1 MEQNNQPPS
10 SPQHVPWSQDPVP
23 PSPAL
28 NPNDTGHLLAHIKT
42 FVKDPVPSQPFRD
55 IMDAGFDP
63 NTQPAPEITHD
74 TQYGVRENYNWLLT
88 SSPLPPAGSA
98 ELQGTAPNRHHQ
110 LPPIETMAP
119 LPDSSFNSLQ
129 STVRYTQPLVQEV
142 TAAGSPAR
150 AGLSDRT
157 KRFIREAATNLQAI
171 RTAKVPNTLPQETR
185 NIIREAVEARAFQPA
200 PHASPEVIF
209 VRSSTADPCDVVVPP
224 SRPASVASVWSHVT
238 RETND
243 TGYTAGFRNT
253 FPEIRIRD
261 FVDSIN
267 DALRAPVLEELWPS
281 VGDPNWIDEDGT
293 VERIK
298 NELMVE
304 LGRDVS
310 ESQTGYAHF
319 YLAAPLQL
327 HKDNDYPCSNEGFN
341 LSVAL
346 VIAALDSGV
355 EDNRGDLEQAGMV
368 PSSWFRLT
376 SAVLGAILRGA
387 LRSGGHKIQG
397 HVKIDQEEMD
407 DWKIA
412 EGLTPPVTQGG
423 RIATQA
429 QQLTNFFMH
438 YAGSEEPPL
447 AEFYDSVLRVG
458 QNHIEKVVRLKAA
471 ATYQATVTDVQ
482 SLTDMVLEDM
492 SRQIYSHMVTDE
504 SARHRANQRSLDRL
518 FVEAQDQLAP
528 FMNEWKGL
536 YKHHLIQALKD
547 DEEAREEAPPVMDP
561 LLQENEGYIKLFA
574 YNRSKEIR
582 DSIARAVTDPILDGD
597 EITRARERI
606 RLDHAEEIEAARRD
620 TRAQI
625 SSEKKAWAVAYR
637 DSVKLDWLTKA
648 AEEIG
653 YVLVSK
659 DDAEQREGRTAK
671 RHAGPVGKRE
681 RSGSRVSI
689 ATPSEVP
696 ATPENQPRLL
706 DTSRTPTA
714 RKKTKG
720 KRVLAQPRPPRSRSH
735 SLSSQLSDVSDV
747 LDVNMSD
754 VKRTLFF
761 ASSYPPVSGISVPTE
776 VRPSQAPDAPLRDP
790 RDRLSEPATDIS
802 VLVAPAPAKL
812 TPDPTPPSRV
822 LTPDSTRGVASS
834 MHNPDNAMADDL
846 PPALAPE
853 AVLVPP
859 ALPPLQPIPLLPG
872 LAEMLNALQAN
883 LTTSFTAQINSLS
896 SRIDAQDEVIKI
908 RAQPRKPSKDKTSPG
923 TSSSPSNEPHPVA
936 PRVPSEPLNSQTP
949 LPEALPVPDPTPI
962 PDPPPIPPR
971 STRPPR
977 AILPEKTTCAG
988 VITPTNFEQNQAARV
1003 SSRGNANVIG
1013 RTAGGATRK
1022 GKTTPPVSMDNTEIT
1037 IARGDGLQDK
1047 AAEDRLYKSNPGG
1060 IVQAARSAMERM
1072 SAQAPPVLYGRWSVN
1087 ANSHNFVYV
1096 FAGVIP
1102 FSTILQFTKA
1112 LMEPLGGGNPLPN
1125 KGWTFAQLRGVPTSD
1140 GAGVIHSLDTLLQE
1154 IRRVPFFTDAI
1165 FVSKPHWQLPVTAL
1179 AHTSRGVVQ
1188 LVYIDETGLRSSTAK
1203 SRGVGMFGTRT
1214 QFFLTGNKPFF
1225 AQCGRCHEVGH
1236 ATNAPACKLG
1246 PNSVKCHICGGAHKG
1261 QEHGFHCKA
1270 TTHVVAGQCN
1280 CRFPCLLCG
1289 GRHNARSPN
1298 CPVQGGFKPSPL
1310 AEPST
1315 SRPNNTTT
1323 QTSPQ
1328 NTPDDSF
1335 TMVGKNGKAAVPP
1348 LKLSRNA
1355 KRNQVRR
1362 AKKAA
1367 ANPPSGGLPTAGPSN
1382 PNLNGPNQGSS
1393 VMNVIFPDDVATITE
1408 TVDAF
1413 RKLAYAVC
1421 DGSKEDLQRAITELE
1436 GGWGVPTEH
1445 LDNLFGLPARYAV
1458 KHGLPLTIPQVE
1470 DTVARGEGG
1479 LERAAERVHAFRAAW
1494 GSTQPIH
1501 FVYHSLPAATR
1512 FAAEDEI
1519 EARRKR
1525 QAKTSDAM
1533 RQFSDAVEFTVNL
1546 AQSLFENNVVTRPI
1560 TTLEA
1565 EVIVTSHSLDKLFSL
1580 DNPGPI
1586 GDRVAEQI
1594 KQHILQDAARLFSL
1608 ASITSYA

>member
-1 MEQNNQPPS
+1 MEQNNQPPP

-28 NPNDTGHLLAHIKT
+28 NPNDVGHLLAHIKT
-42 FVKDPVPSQPFRD
+42 FNKDPIPSQPYRD
-55 IMDAGFDP
+55 VMDAGFDP

-88 SSPLPPAGSA
+88 SSPLPPVGSA
-98 ELQGTAPNRHHQ
+98 EMQGTAPNRHHQ

-129 STVRYTQPLVQEV
+129 STVQYTQPSAQEV
-142 TAAGSPAR
+142 IAAGSPAR

-157 KRFIREAATNLQAI
+157 KRFIREAAANLQVI
-171 RTAKVPNTLPQETR
+171 RAAKVPNTLPQETR

-200 PHASPEVIF
+200 PRASPEVIF

-243 TGYTAGFRNT
+243 TGYTVGFRNT
-253 FPEIRIRD
+253 FPEIRIKD

-267 DALRAPVLEELWPS
+267 DALRAPVLEELRPS
-281 VGDPNWIDEDGT
+281 VEDPNWADEDGT

-355 EDNRGDLEQAGMV
+355 EDNRGDLEQAGMI
-368 PSSWFRLT
+368 PSSWFRLS
-376 SAVLGAILRGA
+376 SAMLGAILRGA
-387 LRSGGHKIQG
+387 LRSGGRKIQG
-397 HVKIDQEEMD
+397 RVKIDQDEMD

-438 YAGSEEPPL
+438 YAGADEPPL

-471 ATYQATVTDVQ
+471 ATYQASVADVQ
-482 SLTDMVLEDM
+482 GLTDMVLDDM
-492 SRQIYSHMVTDE
+492 SRQIYSHMVTNDQ
-504 SARHRANQRSLDRL
+504 ARHKANQRSLDRL
-518 FVEAQDQLAP
+518 FVEAQEQLTP
-528 FMNEWKGL
+528 FMNEWKAL

-574 YNRSKEIR
+574 FNRSREIR
-582 DSIARAVTDPILDGD
+582 DSIARTVTDPILDGD

-606 RLDHAEEIEAARRD
+606 RIDHAEEIEAARRD

-648 AEEIG
+648 AEELG
-653 YVLVSK
+653 YVLISK
-659 DDAEQREGRTAK
+659 DDAEEREGRTAK

-681 RSGSRVSI
+681 RSGSRAST

-720 KRVLAQPRPPRSRSH
+720 KRMPTQPRPQRSRSH
-735 SLSSQLSDVSDV
+735 SISSQPSDLSDVPDV
-747 LDVNMSD
+747 DMSD
-754 VKRTLFF
+754 IKKPLFF
-761 ASSYPPVSGISVPTE
+761 ASSYPAVTGISVPAE

-790 RDRLSEPATDIS
+790 RSRLSEPATDIS
-802 VLVAPAPAKL
+802 VFVAPAIAN
-812 TPDPTPPSRV
+812 PDTDQSPPSRV

-846 PPALAPE
+846 PPTAAPE
-853 AVLVPP
+853 AILVPP
-859 ALPPLQPIPLLPG
+859 ALPPLQAMPLLPG

-883 LTTSFTAQINSLS
+883 LMTSFTAQINNLS

-908 RAQPRKPSKDKTSPG
+908 RAQPKTTGKDKATPRHSKSASADPPSTAPEATPG
-923 TSSSPSNEPHPVA
+923 SLPPHT
-936 PRVPSEPLNSQTP
+936 TP
-949 LPEALPVPDPTPI
+949 PEALPVPDPKPV
-962 PDPPPIPPR
+962 PRPPPIPPR

-977 AILPEKTTCAG
+977 AILPEKTTWAG
-988 VITPTNFEQNQAARV
+988 IVTPSNFAQNSAAKTQA
-1003 SSRGNANVIG
+1003 STNANIVG
-1013 RTAGGATRK
+1013 RTPGGAVRK
-1022 GKTTPPVSMDNTEIT
+1022 GRGANPTSVENTEIT
-1037 IARGDGLQDK
+1037 IARGEGLADRV
-1047 AAEDRLYKSNPGG
+1047 AEAGLYKSNPGD

-1096 FAGVIP
+1096 FAGTVP
-1102 FSTILQFTKA
+1102 FPIILQFAKA
-1112 LMEPLGGGNPLPN
+1112 LVEPLGVGNPLPN

-1140 GAGVIHSLDTLLQE
+1140 GAGVIHSPDTLLSE
-1154 IRRVPFFTDAI
+1154 IRRVPFFQDAI
-1165 FVSKPHWQLPVTAL
+1165 FVSKPHWQLPVTSL
-1179 AHTSRGVVQ
+1179 AHATRGVVQ
-1188 LVYIDETGLRSSTAK
+1188 LAFIDDTGVRSRTAK
-1203 SRGVGMFGTRT
+1203 AQGVDPSTPASSSNAKSSNTTAPTDADGFTTVGKGGKDAIPQVGNASAPKKKKKNGRG
-1214 QFFLTGNKPFF
+1214 
-1225 AQCGRCHEVGH
+1225 
-1236 ATNAPACKLG
+1236 
-1246 PNSVKCHICGGAHKG
+1246 
-1261 QEHGFHCKA
+1261 KA
-1270 TTHVVAGQCN
+1270 SKAGQ
-1280 CRFPCLLCG
+1280 PG
-1289 GRHNARSPN
+1289 D
-1298 CPVQGGFKPSPL
+1298 
-1310 AEPST
+1310 
-1315 SRPNNTTT
+1315 
-1323 QTSPQ
+1323 
-1328 NTPDDSF
+1328 TP
-1335 TMVGKNGKAAVPP
+1335 
-1348 LKLSRNA
+1348 
-1355 KRNQVRR
+1355 
-1362 AKKAA
+1362 
-1367 ANPPSGGLPTAGPSN
+1367 GLPTAGPSN
-1382 PNLNGPNQGSS
+1382 PNTNGAAQGSS
-1393 VMNVIFPDDVATITE
+1393 VMNVLFPEDVATITE

-1421 DGSKEDLQRAITELE
+1421 DGSKEDLQRAMTELE
-1436 GGWGVPTEH
+1436 SGWGAPTEH
-1445 LDNLFGLPARYAV
+1445 LDQLFSLPARFAV
-1458 KHGLPLTIPQVE
+1458 KNGLPLTIPQVE
-1470 DTVARGEGG
+1470 DSVARGEGG
-1479 LERAAERVHAFRAAW
+1479 LEKAAERVHAFRAAW

-1512 FAAEDEI
+1512 FATEEEI
-1519 EARRKR
+1519 ETRRKR
-1525 QAKTSDAM
+1525 QAQSSDAM
-1533 RQFSDAVEFTVNL
+1533 RQFNDAVEFTTNL
-1546 AQSLFENNVVTRPI
+1546 ALSLFENNVTSRP
-1560 TTLEA
+1560 LSSMEA
-1565 EVIVTSHSLDKLFSL
+1565 EVIVVGDSLTSLFSL

-1586 GDRVAEQI
+1586 GDRVADSI
-1594 KQHILQDAARLFSL
+1594 KNHLKHDAARLFSL